1 MDLAFLDQLTVAPG
15 TLLEWAVSAEP
26 GPAPDPTP
34 PTANQILHLSTG
46 GPTTWLAA
54 AFDVPGP
61 IDESALRAAF
71 AAWLPRHDALHCC
84 FSAPATGGPG
94 LHLVSDSDI
103 RLTPRPPVPVASAGE
118 LRGLLGARLDAACA
132 PFTFPPYFLGAVSRA
147 ETSTVICGFDHAICD
162 AWSIT
167 VAVSELTELYRVAGD
182 DGHAAAT
189 AAAERLPEPGSF
201 LCYCTREAAA
211 PTATTGPLLR
221 DWHEFLRAAGDD
233 LPHFPL
239 DLGVPAGTLAA
250 PGGDVRSILTPSA
263 MAALHRKARAD
274 GHSVFAVLIAAIAH
288 TTVKLGGPEHTDL
301 VFPVHTRREPRNHN
315 TFGWLV
321 ANAPARIR
329 AESDLAATVPGA
341 DAAIRTGQRL
351 AQVPAVTVFESMETA
366 LRPGRH
372 GLFSVSYTDYRHL
385 PGGSRS
391 DTGRPLARRAT
402 QISRSAP
409 VDDVQLWFARTDE
422 GLTLRTRFPDTPVAR
437 PTVDEFLRVLT
448 DLTHSTARN

>member
-1 MDLAFLDQLTVAPG
+1 MDLAFLDQLAVPPG

-26 GPAPDPTP
+26 GPVAPTP
-34 PTANQILHLSTG
+34 PTANQTLHLSTG
-46 GPTTWLAA
+46 APTTWLAA

-61 IDESALRAAF
+61 IDEPALQAAF

-84 FSAPATGGPG
+84 FSTPETGGPAV
-94 LHLVSDSDI
+94 HLVPDDEI
-103 RLTPRPPVPVASAGE
+103 RLAPRPPVPVSSDSE
-118 LRGLLGARLDAACA
+118 LRVLLGKRLDAACA
-132 PFTFPPYFLGAVSRA
+132 PFTFPPYFLGAVSRP

-167 VAVSELTELYRVAGD
+167 LAVSELTELYRVASD
-182 DGHAAAT
+182 DGHPAVAT
-189 AAAERLPEPGSF
+189 AAERLPEPGSF

-211 PTATTGPLLR
+211 PRAATNPLLR
-221 DWHEFLRAAGDD
+221 DWHRFLHDAGND

-239 DLGVPAGTLAA
+239 DLGVPAGTLAPPA
-250 PGGDVRSILTPSA
+250 GDVRSILAPSA

-274 GHSVFAVLIAAIAH
+274 GHSVFATLLAAVAH
-288 TTVKLGGPEHTDL
+288 TVAKLGGPGHTDL

-329 AESDLAATVPGA
+329 AEADPAATVPGA
-341 DAAIRTGQRL
+341 DAAIRAGQRL
-351 AQVPAVTVFESMETA
+351 AQVPALAVFDSMPIA
-366 LRPGRH
+366 LRRARR
-372 GLFSVSYTDYRHL
+372 GLFSVSYTDYRRL

-391 DTGRPLARRAT
+391 DTGRALPRRAT

-409 VDDVQLWFARTDE
+409 VDDVQLWFARTDD
-422 GLTLRTRFPDTPVAR
+422 GLTLRTRYPDTAVAR
-437 PTVDEFLRVLT
+437 SVVDEFLCVLT
-448 DLTHSTARN
+448 DLVQTSARG